1 MFDKELYLTVIIS
14 KLDKKKS
21 LSSRTQFFPCESNV
35 ATRPAEFH
43 TDDVALP
50 RFYWLL
56 GFEFFDS
63 ECKFLYRISC
73 LSGLSQERKDL
84 SRELGVFDISSQL
97 KLKL

>member
-56 GFEFFDS
+56 GFFVPNFMPLWPEPGKKRPF
-63 ECKFLYRISC
+63 
-73 LSGLSQERKDL
+73 
-84 SRELGVFDISSQL
+84 SRVRGV
-97 KLKL
+97 